1 MIQKGDTLGVKMA
14 TPFKHPRTGVYYI
27 RRAVPKGIQEALGK
41 TEYLKS
47 LHTKD
52 AHEAKKLFPA
62 ALHESEAV
70 FARARAGAAIV
81 DLIDDRQI
89 KDIGEA
95 WITHNLTEDD
105 EVRLDGISE
114 RAYPRRQETFDI
126 VLSKLKS
133 ELARGLVDEDTAW
146 EFDDF
151 LRSYGYNIPT
161 NTENYRRVHMGML
174 RAWVRA
180 LEMEQL
186 RHLGEPIETPEA
198 PEIGPRRLQ
207 GDGGSDPSK
216 LSGAF
221 DGWKAE
227 RKPSAKAWSEWSLA
241 LRRFI
246 ETNGDLSLP
255 KIDRGHIR
263 KFKDALSGKGLSTAS
278 IKKQLGAVRTVLGW
292 AVENGSIDQNVAAG
306 VTVRDAKVRKQTR
319 LPYADADLK
328 VIFSSP
334 IYTAG
339 ERPTAGGGEAAYW
352 LPLMALYM
360 GPRLEEMG
368 QALVADVITVGKVLC
383 LSINDEGEGK
393 SVKTVSSR
401 RLVPIHPELIRLG
414 FNDYVAT
421 LDKSG
426 RLFPD
431 LQQDQFDKWTG
442 NFSKW
447 WGRWARGLG
456 ITDRRK
462 VFHSF
467 RHTFKAACRRAGIQE
482 EVHDLLTGHQGAGVG
497 RGYGR
502 PEEYSG
508 ELVATLATALQKVEY
523 KSGGLSAVRAWKCEG

>member
-1 MIQKGDTLGVKMA
+1 VIQKGDTLGVKMA
-14 TPFKHPRTGVYYI
+14 TPFKHPRTGVYYL
-27 RRAVPKGIQEALGK
+27 RRAVPKDIQEALGK

-47 LHTKD
+47 LGTKD
-52 AHEAKKLFPA
+52 PLVAKKRFVDELQ
-62 ALHESEAV
+62 ECEAV
-70 FARARAGAAIV
+70 FDRARRGTDV
-81 DLIDDRQI
+81 LDDAQI
-89 KDIGEA
+89 KAVGEA
-95 WITHNLTEDD
+95 WAAHCLGEDE
-105 EVRLDGISE
+105 EVRLDGLSE
-114 RAYPRRQETFDI
+114 REYARKQETLDVVI
-126 VLSKLKS
+126 PGLKA
-133 ELARGLVDEDTAW
+133 ELARGMVDEGTTY
-146 EFDDF
+146 EFNDF
-151 LRSYGYNIPT
+151 LQSHGYNVPA

-180 LEMEQL
+180 LEQQQL
-186 RHLGEPIETPEA
+186 RHQGEPIETPQA
-198 PEIGPRRLQ
+198 PEIGPKRLQ
-207 GDGGSDPSK
+207 GDGFSDPSK

-246 ETNGDLSLP
+246 EVNGDPQLR

-319 LPYADADLK
+319 LPYADSDLK

-339 ERPTAGGGEAAYW
+339 ERPAAGGGEAAYW

-360 GPRLEEMG
+360 GPRLEEIG

-401 RLVPIHPELIRLG
+401 RLVPVHPELVRLG

-421 LDKSG
+421 LAKSG

-456 ITDRRK
+456 IADRRK

-497 RGYGR
+497 RSYGR
-502 PEEYSG
+502 AEDYSDG
-508 ELVATLATALQKVEY
+508 LVATLAEALRKVEY
-523 KSGGLSAVRAWKCEG
+523 KDAGLSIVKAWNGRSEPA